1 MKLIDFKS
9 LNLTIEE
16 SRDLIKFLAQRR
28 GVSIK
33 KLLSTIK
40 PSLRRKNN
48 KDLTTKSKREL
59 RKTQHGLIKSIKS
72 QQEPIIPQ
80 QTLSNIK
87 ERIEVIRKELNE
99 LRNNFSRSELKEIRN
114 HLYNIENKNELVKS
128 KEYLDELDKKII
140 ELNELD
146 DDFIENVRDLF
157 NTLNYV
163 PILIKAGYDN
173 NYLEYRSEGN
183 NSLSFEEYLDLIK
196 PHLNDQGEWKRQLTA
211 QINFISLRPGSD
223 ETRVIHTRSVNEKFM
238 NRSNTDEVIKALF
251 KSILQK
257 YQENLQEKM
266 KGPDFAFDGINYLY
280 YDLNKITISK
290 GGSYIDSPKWLKNK
304 NSTINP
310 KNNDYKCFQYAITLA
325 LNYDKIDR
333 NPKRISKIKP
343 FIENYNWKDIDFPS
357 TRKDWNKFE
366 LNNNN
371 IALNILYVPFNTKKI
386 ESAYNSK
393 HNLTRDNQII
403 LLMIS
408 NGENWHYLA
417 VKSLSGLFT
426 GVTSNHKEDYY
437 CLNCFHSY
445 RTKNKLDA
453 QQKACENH
461 EYCHIE
467 MPNKDNN
474 KIKYNQGEKSVKL
487 PFIIY
492 ADLECLIEK
501 INTCYNNPKESST
514 TKINHHTPSGYS
526 IFTHCSFYESKN
538 KLNYYRGEDCMKR
551 FCKDLKEHATKIINY
566 EKKNMIPLTKE
577 EKEDYNNQKVCYIC
591 KKEFITSDNNN
602 KHYKVRDHCHYTGK
616 YRGAAHNICNLR
628 YKIPKDIQ

>member
-1 MKLIDFKS
+1 M
-9 LNLTIEE
+9 
-16 SRDLIKFLAQRR
+16 
-28 GVSIK
+28 
-33 KLLSTIK
+33 
-40 PSLRRKNN
+40 
-48 KDLTTKSKREL
+48 
-59 RKTQHGLIKSIKS
+59 
-72 QQEPIIPQ
+72 
-80 QTLSNIK
+80 
-87 ERIEVIRKELNE
+87 
-99 LRNNFSRSELKEIRN
+99 KEIRN
-114 HLYNIENKNELVKS
+114 HLYNIENENELEKS

-157 NTLNYV
+157 NTLNYE

-196 PHLNDQGEWKRQLTA
+196 PHLNDLINTHKNKGEWKIQLTT

-223 ETRVIHTRSVNEKFM
+223 KTRVMHTRSVNEEFM
-238 NRSNTDEVIKALF
+238 NGSNTDEVIKALF

-266 KGPDFAFDGINYLY
+266 KGSDFTFDGINYLY

-304 NSTINP
+304 KSTINP

-333 NPKRISKIKP
+333 NPQRISKIKP
-343 FIENYNWKDIDFPS
+343 FIENYNWKNIDFPS

-371 IALNILYVPFNTKKI
+371 IALDILYVPFNNKKI
-386 ESAYNSK
+386 EIAYKSK

-408 NGENWHYLA
+408 NGENWHYLT

-453 QQKACENH
+453 HKKVCENH
-461 EYCHIE
+461 EYCHI
-467 MPNKDNN
+467 
-474 KIKYNQGEKSVKL
+474 KIIIKL
-487 PFIIY
+487 
-492 ADLECLIEK
+492 
-501 INTCYNNPKESST
+501 NT
-514 TKINHHTPSGYS
+514 TKG
-526 IFTHCSFYESKN
+526 KN
-538 KLNYYRGEDCMKR
+538 
-551 FCKDLKEHATKIINY
+551 
-566 EKKNMIPLTKE
+566 
-577 EKEDYNNQKVCYIC
+577 Q
-591 KKEFITSDNNN
+591 
-602 KHYKVRDHCHYTGK
+602 
-616 YRGAAHNICNLR
+616 
-628 YKIPKDIQ
+628 